1 MMGEPRKPDKLE
13 KERGSSED
21 ADSLNSFKIS
31 RSSREPP
38 TRESSSSS
46 GVEVKKK
53 KKKAILT
60 PVMALEIYSYRNVDT
75 ENKTAESCEVANKYG
90 ISSKSVRDIW
100 DRRTWARITRQMWTR
115 QEKEDYDKT
124 HQRGP
129 GRPSGTK
136 DSKPRKRRIQSKRQ
150 SKVKAAQLASTSQE
164 AADVFNSSKSRKRR
178 KVKKTEEER
187 ESPRPAS
194 DKSGGNGSSDNNKE
208 STDLG
213 QNSEERTS
221 NSSPYMSCSSD
232 DKQGSPQWVAAPT
245 AEGIQDYMQSRHS
258 SEES

>member
-1 MMGEPRKPDKLE
+1 M
-13 KERGSSED
+13 
-21 ADSLNSFKIS
+21 
-31 RSSREPP
+31 
-38 TRESSSSS
+38 
-46 GVEVKKK
+46 
-53 KKKAILT
+53 
-60 PVMALEIYSYRNVDT
+60 
-75 ENKTAESCEVANKYG
+75 
-90 ISSKSVRDIW
+90 
-100 DRRTWARITRQMWTR
+100 
-115 QEKEDYDKT
+115 
-124 HQRGP
+124 
-129 GRPSGTK
+129 
-136 DSKPRKRRIQSKRQ
+136 
-150 SKVKAAQLASTSQE
+150 
-164 AADVFNSSKSRKRR
+164 
-178 KVKKTEEER
+178 KKTEEDR